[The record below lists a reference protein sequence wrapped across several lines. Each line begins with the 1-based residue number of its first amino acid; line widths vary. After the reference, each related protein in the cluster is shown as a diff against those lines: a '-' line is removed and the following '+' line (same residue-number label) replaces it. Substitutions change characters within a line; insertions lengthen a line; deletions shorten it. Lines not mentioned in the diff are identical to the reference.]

1 MTHQVVKTV
10 NSFLSRD
17 TPVRQGVDRLDLL
30 STNYLETSVYGGIN
44 STMLVS
50 IINALNGKKRIFILD
65 DFVIDDIVN
74 YREFTLVPMSEFV
87 RTLTDQKGSVWTDD
101 KTDLICLSCRRFNHS
116 LLWLLAGKMLDRPPT
131 NRVVYINY
139 YNPKLKRDSLT

>member
-1 MTHQVVKTV
+1 MTHQVIKTV

-17 TPVRQGVDRLDLL
+17 TPIRQGVDRLDLL

-65 DFVIDDIVN
+65 GSWYGIFFN
-74 YREFTLVPMSEFV
+74 SSSEIPF
-87 RTLTDQKGSVWTDD
+87 S
-101 KTDLICLSCRRFNHS
+101 LSLR
-116 LLWLLAGKMLDRPPT
+116 
-131 NRVVYINY
+131 
-139 YNPKLKRDSLT
+139 